1 MSTDSLH
8 EEIIVGVDGSPQSEA
23 AVRWAVAEAVMRDE
37 QLRIVHVLPLIGGWT
52 GVGLSGSPLAEET
65 FQWQQRE
72 AQQLVENAVQV
83 ARGCAGGDTL
93 RISGDTLQLST
104 ETSIV
109 PTLVDL
115 TKQARMI
122 VVGDSGQ
129 GAVRRTLLG
138 SVSTALIH
146 HAHCPVAVVHGEVSP
161 EQVNAPIVVGV
172 DGSPVSER
180 ATELAFEEASLRHV
194 ELVALHAL
202 SDAEWL
208 GHAPTIPWDVVTA
221 DVEVTLAER
230 LASWQERY
238 PDVVVR
244 RIVVR
249 NQPARHLLAE
259 SESAQL
265 VVVGSH
271 GRGGFAGML
280 LGSVSSAVV
289 HATKTPVI
297 VARND

>member
-1 MSTDSLH
+1 MFPTHDD
-8 EEIIVGVDGSPQSEA
+8 IIVGVDGSPQSEA
-23 AVRWAVAEAVMRDE
+23 AVRWAVAEAVMRNE

-52 GVGLSGSPLAEET
+52 GVGLSGTPLAEET
-65 FQWQQRE
+65 LQWQQEE
-72 AQQLVENAVQV
+72 AQQLVENAVRV
-83 ARGCAGGDTL
+83 ARDCVGGDAL
-93 RISGDTLQLST
+93 RISGDTLQINT

-109 PTLVDL
+109 PSLVDL

-122 VVGDSGQ
+122 VVGNSGQ
-129 GAVRRTLLG
+129 GVLSRTLLG

-172 DGSPVSER
+172 DGSPASER
-180 ATELAFEEASLRHV
+180 ATELAFEEASWRHV
-194 ELVALHAL
+194 ELVALHAW
-202 SDAEWL
+202 SDAEWP
-208 GHAPTIPWDVVTA
+208 GHAPISWSGVTA
-221 DVEVTLAER
+221 DAEVTLAER
-230 LASWQERY
+230 LAGWQERY

-244 RIVVR
+244 RIVVP

-265 VVVGSH
+265 VVLGSH

-289 HATKTPVI
+289 HGSRTPVI
-297 VARND
+297 VARHE